1 MNERG
6 LALHVNA
13 DAALVA
19 RGADRFT
26 RGAVHARIN
35 ELAAAFYARG
45 VRRALVWSDDPVD
58 LLRAIGA
65 ADVAGADLFIAHTNL
80 PAAIVDEIAAQHG
93 VQARIGET
101 DTFVNA
107 DAPPASGRIYMMT
120 SGTTGKPKIAAH
132 TLDALMSRARAG
144 AKSAQAADSKWLLTY
159 QPTGF
164 AGIQVLLT
172 AVATQGLI
180 VAPEQRTPGGFA
192 AAARD
197 HGVTQISGTP
207 TFWRAFMMVA
217 RPSELALKQITL
229 GGEAADQAT
238 LDRLKAAFPN
248 TRVTHIYA
256 STEAGVV
263 FAVHD
268 GREGFPKA
276 WLDEPPTGVALRI
289 VDGLLQIKS
298 ANLMGGYL
306 GHDAQPLL
314 DDGWLSTADRCEIAG
329 DRVRILGRDDSTI
342 NVGGSKVYPLMVEQF
357 LLQQTGVVE
366 ARVFAVPNPV
376 SGSLVGAEI
385 VFAEDQD
392 HAEAR
397 ARVLAACRDKLAS
410 NQVPRVVKIVD
421 QISVRESGKKGA
433 T

>member
-1 MNERG
+1 
-6 LALHVNA
+6 VQ
-13 DAALVA
+13 A
-19 RGADRFT
+19 RA
-26 RGAVHARIN
+26 N
-35 ELAAAFYARG
+35 ELAAAFNVHG
-45 VRRALVWSDDPVD
+45 VQRALVWSDDPVD

-65 ADVAGADLFIAHTNL
+65 ADATGADLFIAHTNL
-80 PAAIVDEIAAQHG
+80 PAAVIDEIVAAHG
-93 VQARIGET
+93 IQARIGET
-101 DTFVNA
+101 DAFAAA
-107 DAPPASGRIYMMT
+107 DAPAPSGRIYMMT
-120 SGTTGKPKIAAH
+120 SGTTGKPKIAGH
-132 TLDALMSRARAG
+132 TLDALMSRARTG
-144 AKSAQAADSKWLLTY
+144 AKSAQAADGKWLLTY

-172 AVATQGLI
+172 AVSTHGLI

-192 AAARD
+192 AAAHD

-238 LDRLKAAFPN
+238 LGRLKVAFPN

-268 GREGFPKA
+268 GREGFPKS
-276 WLDEPPTGVALRI
+276 WLDEPPAGVALRI

-298 ANLMGGYL
+298 ANLMSGYL
-306 GHDAQPLL
+306 GQDSQPLL

-342 NVGGSKVYPLMVEQF
+342 NVGGSKVYPLMIEQF
-357 LLQQTGVVE
+357 LLQQAGVVE

-397 ARVLAACRDKLAS
+397 ARVLASCRENLAS
-410 NQVPRVVKIVD
+410 YQVPRVVKIVD
-421 QISVRESGKKGA
+421 RISVRESGKKGA
-433 T
+433 S

>member
-1 MNERG
+1 MIDRG
-6 LALHVNA
+6 LGLHVNA
-13 DAALVA
+13 DAGLVA
-19 RGADRFT
+19 RGADRFS
-26 RGAVHARIN
+26 RGAIQARAN
-35 ELAAAFYARG
+35 ELASVFNARG
-45 VRRALVWSDDPVD
+45 IQRAMVWSDDPVD

-65 ADVAGADLFIAHTNL
+65 ADAVGADLFIAHTNL
-80 PAAIVDEIAAQHG
+80 PAATIDKIVAQYG
-93 VQARIGET
+93 IQARIGDS

-107 DAPPASGRIYMMT
+107 TAPAPSGRIFMMT
-120 SGTTGKPKIAAH
+120 SGTTGQPKIAVH

-144 AKSAQAADSKWLLTY
+144 AKSAKAADSKWLLTY

-217 RPSELALKQITL
+217 RPSELSLKQITL

-238 LDRLKAAFPN
+238 LDRLKAAFPAA
-248 TRVTHIYA
+248 RITHIYA

-268 GREGFPKA
+268 GLEGFPKS
-276 WLDEPPTGVALRI
+276 WLDEPPAGVGLRI
-289 VDGLLQIKS
+289 VDDLLQIKS

-306 GHDAQPLL
+306 GHDTQPLL
-314 DDGWLSTADRCEIAG
+314 DDGWLGTADRCEIVG
-329 DRVRILGRDDSTI
+329 ERVRILGRQDSTI
-342 NVGGSKVYPLMVEQF
+342 NVGGSKVYPLMVETF
-357 LLQQTGVVE
+357 LLQQAGVLE
-366 ARVFAVPNPV
+366 ARVFAVPNPMT
-376 SGSLVGAEI
+376 GALVGAEI

-397 ARVLAACRDKLAS
+397 ARVLAACRESLAS
-410 NQVPRVVKIVD
+410 YQVPRVLKIVD

-433 T
+433 S

>member
-1 MNERG
+1 MNDRG
-6 LALHVNA
+6 LALHLNA
-13 DAALVA
+13 DAILVV
-19 RGADRFT
+19 RGAERFT
-26 RGAVHARIN
+26 RGDVQARAN
-35 ELAAAFYARG
+35 ELAATFHARG
-45 VRRALVWSDDPVD
+45 VKRAMVWSDDPVD
-58 LLRAIGA
+58 ILRAIAA
-65 ADVAGADLFIAHTNL
+65 ADAAGADLFIAHTNL
-80 PAAIVDEIAAQHG
+80 PAATIDEIAAQHG

-101 DTFVNA
+101 DTFTDA
-107 DAPPASGRIYMMT
+107 DAPTPSRRVFMMT

-132 TLDALMSRARAG
+132 TLDALMSRARTS
-144 AKSAQAADSKWLLTY
+144 AKFAQGGESKWMLTY

-164 AGIQVLLT
+164 AGIQVQLT
-172 AVATQGLI
+172 AVATNGVI

-197 HGVTQISGTP
+197 NGVTQISGTP

-238 LDRLKAAFPN
+238 LDRLKAAFPSA
-248 TRVTHIYA
+248 RITHMYA

-276 WLDEPPTGVALRI
+276 WLDTPPQGVALRI
-289 VDGLLQIKS
+289 VDDLLHIKS

-306 GHDAQPLL
+306 DQSAQPLL
-314 DDGWLSTADRCEIAG
+314 DDGWLSTADRCEIVD
-329 DRVRILGRDDSTI
+329 DRVRILGRQDSTI
-342 NVGGSKVYPLMVEQF
+342 NVAGSKVYPLMVETF
-357 LLQQTGVVE
+357 LLKQTGVLE
-366 ARVFAVPNPV
+366 ARVFGVPNPV
-376 SGSLVGAEI
+376 AGALVGAEI

-397 ARVLAACRDKLAS
+397 ARVLAACREGLAS
-410 NQVPRVVKIVD
+410 YQVPRVLKIVD

-433 T
+433 S

>member
-6 LALHVNA
+6 LRLHVNA

-19 RGADRFT
+19 RGADRFS
-26 RGAVHARIN
+26 RGDVQARVN
-35 ELAAAFYARG
+35 ELAATFNTRG
-45 VRRALVWSDDPVD
+45 VQRALVWSDDPVD

-65 ADVAGADLFIAHTNL
+65 AHVAGADLFIAHANL
-80 PAAIVDEIAAQHG
+80 PAAIVDDIAAQHG

-101 DTFVNA
+101 DTFLTA
-107 DAPPASGRIYMMT
+107 EAPAPSGRIYMMT
-120 SGTTGKPKIAAH
+120 SGTTGQPKIAAH
-132 TLDALMSRARAG
+132 SLDALMSRARAG

-172 AVATQGLI
+172 AVATQGVI

-197 HGVTQISGTP
+197 HGVTQVSGTP

-229 GGEAADQAT
+229 GGEAAVQAT
-238 LDRLKAAFPN
+238 LDRLKTAFPN
-248 TRVTHIYA
+248 ARVTHIYA

-268 GREGFPKA
+268 GREGFPEA
-276 WLDEPPTGVALRI
+276 WLKEPPAGVALRI

-306 GHDAQPLL
+306 GHESQPLL
-314 DDGWLSTADRCEIAG
+314 EDGWLSTADRTEVTG
-329 DRVRILGRDDSTI
+329 DRIRILGRDDSTI

-357 LLQQTGVVE
+357 LLQQAGVVE

-397 ARVLAACRDKLAS
+397 ARVLAAARENLAS
-410 NQVPRVVKIVD
+410 YQVPRVVKIVD

-433 T
+433 S